1 MNEPGQLSSSSGS
14 RGGSRRKTLAVCG
27 LLTIL
32 VGVVYYGWFR
42 SLDSVVA
49 DPTLGTFPSLVHML
63 GLTWLA
69 LAISGIRR
77 GIQLAAVLL
86 IISLVAEATI
96 NLFDPLD
103 GVMLIIGFSVGCISA
118 AYYLRH
124 VSVQLFTNNVSLVG
138 AGLVLSTSFM
148 IVGSGCYPLGC
159 TDSYRGPS
167 PNYSNTPIYLDYQ
180 TLRTSVR
187 VSDPKPISDISRV
200 YVYESAVFL
209 NKKNAGIHVLDNSD
223 PTDPKNIAFIEIP
236 GNTELSIRDGFLY
249 ADSYVDLVTINVND
263 PQNIQEVNRQE
274 SVFPYDEYQNI
285 PDGVYFSQSVDRS
298 RGVVVS
304 YEND

>member
-1 MNEPGQLSSSSGS
+1 MNDPGRLSSF
-14 RGGSRRKTLAVCG
+14 RGNMWVGRRKTLAVFG
-27 LLTIL
+27 LITIL

-42 SLDSVVA
+42 SFDSVVA

-69 LAISGIRR
+69 LAIAGIRR
-77 GIQLAAVLL
+77 GIQIAAMLL
-86 IISLVAEATI
+86 IISLVAEVYL

-103 GVMLIIGFSVGCISA
+103 VVMLIIGFCMGGLSA

-124 VSVQLFTNNVSLVG
+124 VSAQVFSNDISLVS
-138 AGLVLSTSFM
+138 AGLVLSTSFL

-167 PNYSNTPIYLDYQ
+167 PDYSDTPVYMDYQ
-180 TLRTSVR
+180 TLRTSVV
-187 VSDPKPISDISRV
+187 VSDPRPVSDISRV
-200 YVYESAVFL
+200 YVYQSTVFL
-209 NKKNAGIHVLDNSD
+209 NMKNQGIHVLDN
-223 PTDPKNIAFIEIP
+223 TDPSNPRNVAFIEIP

-249 ADSYVDLVTINVND
+249 ADSYIDLVTININD
-263 PQNIQEVNRQE
+263 PQNVQEVNRQLD
-274 SVFPYDEYQNI
+274 VFPYDEYQNI
-285 PDGVYFSQSVDRS
+285 PDGVYFNQSIDRS

-304 YEND
+304 YESN

>member
-1 MNEPGQLSSSSGS
+1 MNDPDRLSISSGIE
-14 RGGSRRKTLAVCG
+14 GAGRRRILAVIG
-27 LLTIL
+27 LLTLL
-32 VGVVYYGWFR
+32 VGVFYYVWFR
-42 SLDSVVA
+42 SLGSVVS
-49 DPTLGTFPSLVHML
+49 DPTFGTFPSFVHML

-77 GIQLAAVLL
+77 GIQIAAVLL
-86 IISLVAEATI
+86 IISLVAEWYI
-96 NLFDPLD
+96 KLFDPLD
-103 GVMLIIGFSVGCISA
+103 AVMLIVGFSVANISA

-124 VSVQLFTNNVSLVG
+124 VPVQLFTNNVSLVG

-148 IVGSGCYPLGC
+148 IAGSGCYPLGC

-167 PNYSNTPIYLDYQ
+167 LNYSNTPIYMDYQ

-187 VSDPKPISDISRV
+187 VSDPRLINDISRV
-200 YVYESAVFL
+200 YVYQSAVFL
-209 NKKNAGIHVLDNSD
+209 NKKNQGIHVLDNSD
-223 PTDPKNIAFIEIP
+223 PTNPQNIAFIEIP

-249 ADSYVDLVTINVND
+249 ADSYIDLVTINVND

-274 SVFPYDEYQNI
+274 EVFPYDEYQNI
-285 PDGVYFSQSVDRS
+285 PDGVYFNQSVDQS

-304 YEND
+304 YESE